1 MRLNLYVLKIFLLFI
16 LPVQIIKANDTLKH
30 HQIPFKLIRNKVI
43 VPVNIG
49 NSRTFDL
56 ILDSG
61 FGYDGII
68 LFKSDLADS
77 INLTGRISVNIPGA
91 GDGPPSRAIMSDS
104 MMFNSGTCQFKN
116 QRIIIL
122 QNDKFKNSPTDGV
135 IGYSYFGHYKV
146 EVDYDNKIITLH
158 DSSDIINDSGWE
170 TIPLTFNENNWPH
183 LNIFISVENEE
194 PVLLDVYIDY
204 ASSLSLEFNITPEMK
219 FKLPEKFEADYLG
232 FGLSGDVMGKTSRIS
247 KYIIGKYEFT
257 NVTATFFEGKGRSK
271 DKTADGVISN
281 DALRRFNLIF
291 DFQNKILMI
300 KPNGSFNEP
309 FEIIR

>member
-1 MRLNLYVLKIFLLFI
+1 MQVKFLLIKIFLLII

-30 HQIPFKLIRNKVI
+30 HTIPFKLIHNKVV

-61 FGYDGII
+61 FGFDGII

-77 INLTGRISVNIPGA
+77 INLVNSIIVSIPGA
-91 GDGPPSRAIMSDS
+91 GDGPPSQAIMSDS
-104 MMFNSGTCQFKN
+104 MTFNSGTCKFIN

-122 QNDKFKNSPTDGV
+122 QNDNFKGSVTDGV
-135 IGYSYFGHYKV
+135 IGYLYFGHYKV
-146 EVDYDNKIITLH
+146 EIDYDKKIITLH
-158 DSSDIINDSGWE
+158 DSTEIIDDSGWE
-170 TIPLTFNENNWPH
+170 TIPLTLNENNWPH
-183 LNIFISVENEE
+183 LIVYISIENEE

-204 ASSLSLEFNITPEMK
+204 ASSLSIELTVTPEMK
-219 FKLPEKFEADYLG
+219 FKLPEKFEADYYG
-232 FGLSGDVMGKTSRIS
+232 FGLSGDVKGKTARIS
-247 KYIIGKYEFT
+247 KFIIGKYEFN
-257 NVTATFFEGKGRSK
+257 NVTATFFEGKERSK

-281 DALRRFNLIF
+281 DVLRRFNLVF
-291 DFQNKILMI
+291 DFKNKKLLI
-300 KPNGSFNEP
+300 KPNSFFNEP